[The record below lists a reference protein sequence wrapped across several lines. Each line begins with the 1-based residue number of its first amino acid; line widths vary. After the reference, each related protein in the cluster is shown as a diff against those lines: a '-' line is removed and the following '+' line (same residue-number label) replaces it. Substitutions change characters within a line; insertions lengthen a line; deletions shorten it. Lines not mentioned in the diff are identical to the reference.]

1 MLRADAGFARARC
14 GYVPRR
20 TGISGKS
27 LSEREFPVPSTMAP
41 EKVIWSFA
49 SPKGF
54 VIRSRLAN
62 ICFAYSS
69 VAQR

>member
-1 MLRADAGFARARC
+1 MLRADAGFAQGVA

-20 TGISGKS
+20 TGNGGKS
-27 LSEREFPVPSTMAP
+27 LSRRGFQAPYTMAP
-41 EKVIWSFA
+41 GMDIWSFA